1 MERQS
6 SSSSSSRNS
15 FGCMSAIFRLLSK
28 HDKRSKFLTSGK
40 EQQKETAHAQSPI
53 EAYEQRLKAAKLPRS
68 PTLPAEM
75 RRSKSVEIPPH
86 AHALV
91 VARLM
96 GLESSEEK
104 RMKLLRALEQCDEEL
119 KSLQRITEVVNNRSV
134 SVGDIGR
141 TLQLQQK
148 NPLKKKPGE
157 EEITATGAC
166 FFHRFTKESVSYAKS
181 KNHRDHDNSINAFS
195 ALWRISKAMVR
206 SVDEVCKDI
215 AWGERREIGRIGLVL
230 QDHICRDL
238 IDEIVI
244 EMGCYVFASISSM

>member
-134 SVGDIGR
+134 SVGDIG
-141 TLQLQQK
+141 
-148 NPLKKKPGE
+148 
-157 EEITATGAC
+157 
-166 FFHRFTKESVSYAKS
+166 KS
-181 KNHRDHDNSINAFS
+181 FQA
-195 ALWRISKAMVR
+195 
-206 SVDEVCKDI
+206 
-215 AWGERREIGRIGLVL
+215 
-230 QDHICRDL
+230 
-238 IDEIVI
+238 VI
-244 EMGCYVFASISSM
+244 HYFIPVIISSLPYLFWLLFMIVLLRFKFFFFGYYYCFSFLLYVYIYMR